1 MRASVSRRGLR
12 QNGFTLVELVMVI
25 VLLGVAGVGVSS
37 LISSSVQAYVDVA
50 RRDDL
55 SQQGRY
61 AVERM
66 TRELR
71 NALPGSVRVN
81 GSGGSNAVQCL
92 EFVPIVAASSYLD
105 LPVSSAA
112 SSFEAVTFPFS
123 AQPGTN
129 YYAAVFTSS
138 ASDVYAAAPNNSL
151 RAIIDISP
159 ATADKR
165 TISIASPSQFPHA
178 SPQRRVYIVSGP
190 VSFCA
195 QNNLLTRHAGYG
207 YSATQSLPPSNG
219 ITLARYIRVVEN
231 AAAYSIFNFTPG
243 ALQRNATVQMDLR
256 FAGKAEEG
264 EWVKFSQAVFLRNAS

>member
-1 MRASVSRRGLR
+1 MRAAVRRTSSR
-12 QNGFTLVELVMVI
+12 QTGFTLVELVVVI
-25 VLLGVAGVGVSS
+25 VLLGVVGVGVSS

-55 SQQGRY
+55 TQQGRY

-81 GSGGSNAVQCL
+81 GSGGSDAVQCL

-112 SSFEAVTFPFS
+112 SSFDAVAFAFS
-123 AQPGTN
+123 QEVDTS
-129 YYAAVFTSS
+129 YYAAVFTAS
-138 ASDVYAAAPNNSL
+138 ASDVYAGGANNAL
-151 RAIIDISP
+151 RAISSVSS
-159 ATADKR
+159 AAGDKR
-165 TISIASPSQFPHA
+165 TINLANPSQFPNA
-178 SPQRRVYIVSGP
+178 SPQRRLYIVADP

-195 QNNLLTRHAGYG
+195 QNNLLTRHAGYA
-207 YSATQSLPPSNG
+207 YNATQLLPPPNG
-219 ITLARYIRVVEN
+219 QTLARYIRVAEN
-231 AAAYSIFNFTPG
+231 GAAYSIFNFTPG
-243 ALQRNATVQMDLR
+243 ALQRSGTVHMDLR
-256 FAGKAEEG
+256 FSGKTEEG